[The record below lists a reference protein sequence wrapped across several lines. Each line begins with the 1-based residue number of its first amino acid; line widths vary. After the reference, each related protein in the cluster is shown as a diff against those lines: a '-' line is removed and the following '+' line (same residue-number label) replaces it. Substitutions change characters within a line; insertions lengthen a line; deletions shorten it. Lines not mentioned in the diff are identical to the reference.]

1 MSRRVHTPAERHEG
15 KPHTPVKRAGK
26 AAPGKTADDTAAL
39 LQHMQRTA
47 GNAAVN
53 ALLAQRS
60 ARSGGGFQRMDVGA
74 LMRVPDAVYAA
85 LMRQRATVDDVQGE
99 AARARKEAGS
109 QIVEQAV
116 TMLETAQSTIAGA
129 IPLAAMAA
137 TRPQTAGAVAGILTQ
152 VLGQVSQAR
161 GMLDDGLALQ
171 GRIQKGAP
179 PGASIG
185 KDGMPLNE
193 GGWKNVRL
201 QIMRLEMM
209 LTAQAGNPF
218 APAGLIAQM
227 QHQIMMAV
235 IACRQQI
242 AKDQIADAIAKATA
256 ASAAG

>member
-1 MSRRVHTPAERHEG
+1 MSRRVHTPAEHHED

-26 AAPGKTADDTAAL
+26 ATSGKAADGTAAL

-60 ARSGGGFQRMDVGA
+60 GRSGGGFQRLDVRA

-85 LMRQRATVDDVQGE
+85 LMRRETAVADAQDE
-99 AARARKEAGS
+99 AARARKGAGI

-137 TRPQTAGAVAGILTQ
+137 TRPQTDGAVAGILTQ

-193 GGWKNVRL
+193 GGWKKVRL
-201 QIMRLEMM
+201 QIMQLEML

-218 APAGLIAQM
+218 VPVGLVAQM

-235 IACRQQI
+235 IACRKQI
-242 AKDQIADAIAKATA
+242 ANDQIADAIAKATA
-256 ASAAG
+256 ASAAR